1 MKERR
6 KGKKG
11 EGREEEFIFYQKKK
25 KSFFLH
31 GYIYGFNCPPSN
43 VFSHVSSVDVLRA
56 AVSWQFLS
64 PSLDLKMWCVEYFN
78 TPTDPNVENK

>member
-11 EGREEEFIFYQKKK
+11 EGREEELLFTKKK

-56 AVSWQFLS
+56 AVS
-64 PSLDLKMWCVEYFN
+64 
-78 TPTDPNVENK
+78 